1 MEEPA
6 EPEVDSLA
14 SEAVMKPLPVFIL
27 KVPVAW
33 SQDVPVVDVISSP
46 TFYPLIPLV
55 SRVCFDHR
63 DHSWAHS
70 VQVQE
75 PVQPK
80 STLSTD
86 DFLMDMDWRLG
97 AWPWYTRTPSYTP
110 MFGPAHMLGRREKT
124 VETACVNCGSLSH
137 TMPYRIHM
145 AVLKGKCL
153 NSLQLQIIE
162 NPRRRGSRSPK
173 VCNVGSKWKS

>member
-1 MEEPA
+1 M
-6 EPEVDSLA
+6 
-14 SEAVMKPLPVFIL
+14 
-27 KVPVAW
+27 VPRCPKM
-33 SQDVPVVDVISSP
+33 SQDVDVISSP
-46 TFYPLIPLV
+46 TFYPLV

-63 DHSWAHS
+63 DHSGAHS

-75 PVQPK
+75 SVQPK

-86 DFLMDMDWRLG
+86 DFLMDVERLG
-97 AWPWYTRTPSYTP
+97 PWYTRTPSYTP
-110 MFGPAHMLGRREKT
+110 MFGPAHMLGRKEKT
-124 VETACVNCGSLSH
+124 VETAYVNCGSLSH
-137 TMPYRIHM
+137 TMPYRVHV